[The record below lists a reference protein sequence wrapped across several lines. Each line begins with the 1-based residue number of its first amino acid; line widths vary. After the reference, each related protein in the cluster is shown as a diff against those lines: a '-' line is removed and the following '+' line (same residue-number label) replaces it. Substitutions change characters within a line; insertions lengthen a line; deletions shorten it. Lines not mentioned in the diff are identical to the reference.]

1 MKEYV
6 KILLFA
12 CACIGLNTGFGG
24 LFNAVGSAV
33 MNSAN
38 NPCPLFNETLVP
50 LKTVY
55 QNQTF
60 KPHGGRKLL
69 ATYVVPSSSS
79 SDAKET
85 YYVDTGNGTGYYATS
100 NTPDICGM
108 WPMRLALCGLVG
120 GSLLGLCAAILALTA
135 FRSNEPGDNGLWMVV
150 VTVLFGIATAF
161 FSAPIGV
168 QIIGCD
174 TPHCQ
179 RESFETN
186 SIGFL
191 CGPCVVYII
200 AFTCVFIALDIDVY

>member
-38 NPCPLFNETLVP
+38 NPCPPFNETLVP
-50 LKTVY
+50 VKTVY

-69 ATYVVPSSSS
+69 ATYVFSSSS
-79 SDAKET
+79 SKQKET

-100 NTPDICGM
+100 NTPEICGI

-120 GSLLGLCAAILALTA
+120 GSIWGICAAIIALTA
-135 FRSNEPGDNGLWMVV
+135 FRDNEPRDVGLWMVV
-150 VTVLFGIATAF
+150 VTSIFGIATAF
-161 FSAPIGV
+161 FAAPIGV
-168 QIIGCD
+168 QIIGCE

-179 RESFETN
+179 DESFETN
-186 SIGFL
+186 SVGFL
-191 CGPCVVYII
+191 CGPCVLYVF
-200 AFTCVFIALDIDVY
+200 AFTCVFIALDIHT

>member
-1 MKEYV
+1 MKE
-6 KILLFA
+6 KIVLFA

-50 LKTVY
+50 MKTVY
-55 QNQTF
+55 QNQTE
-60 KPHGGRKLL
+60 KPGGRKLL
-69 ATYVVPSSSS
+69 ATYVYSSHSS

-100 NTPDICGM
+100 NTPNICGM

-120 GSLLGLCAAILALTA
+120 GSIWGICAAIVALSV
-135 FRSNEPGDNGLWMVV
+135 FRNNEQTGDVGFWMVV

-161 FSAPIGV
+161 FAAPIGV

-191 CGPCVVYII
+191 CGPCVLYII
-200 AFTCVFIALDIDVY
+200 AFTSVFIALDIDVY

>member
-6 KILLFA
+6 KIVLFA

-55 QNQTF
+55 QNQTN
-60 KPHGGRKLL
+60 KPSGGRKLL
-69 ATYVVPSSSS
+69 ATYVYSS

-85 YYVDTGNGTGYYATS
+85 YYVDLGNGTGYYAIS

-120 GSLLGLCAAILALTA
+120 GSLWGICAAIIALSV
-135 FRSNEPGDNGLWMVV
+135 FRSTDPYDNGFWMVV
-150 VTVLFGIATAF
+150 VTCIFGIATAF

-168 QIIGCD
+168 HIIGCD

-200 AFTCVFIALDIDVY
+200 AFTCVFIALDIDVH

>member
-6 KILLFA
+6 KIVLFA

-50 LKTVY
+50 VKTVY
-55 QNQTF
+55 QNQTE
-60 KPHGGRKLL
+60 KPGGRKLL
-69 ATYVVPSSSS
+69 ATYVYSS

-100 NTPDICGM
+100 NTPNICGM

-120 GSLLGLCAAILALTA
+120 GSIWGICAAIVALSV
-135 FRSNEPGDNGLWMVV
+135 FRNNEPGDVGFWMVV
-150 VTVLFGIATAF
+150 MVFGIATAF

-168 QIIGCD
+168 QIIGCE

-191 CGPCVVYII
+191 CGPCVLYII
-200 AFTCVFIALDIDVY
+200 AFTCVYVSLL